1 MDMPAVIYG
10 VAAQIIREL
19 RARPLLFFALIHAV
33 IFLGIFA
40 NLDHLVGSAILERRV
55 ALQMLDGQVPYR
67 DFLSEYPP
75 LALLS
80 FLIPALLF
88 PGPTAYG
95 FAFAVEMLLLDL
107 AVLLIL
113 ASLATRLKMRLW
125 HVLGI
130 YTLSLL
136 AVGLLVTGRYDL
148 LPATLVLAA
157 LYAFI
162 SGRNK
167 SAWALLALVTMAK
180 AYPIIIAPIFVL
192 YLLRQRRY
200 GQLISGG
207 AIFLGVVLVLTLP
220 WVVLSPDGF
229 WQFLSYHAERGLH
242 SESSYGSLLLVGQ
255 VLGLT
260 QLEGQLTFGSWNL
273 VSPIADSL
281 SKASVYISAGLLL
294 VIYGLYARLVWRR
307 SGPVAGM
314 AAPDTGAAVLL
325 LRYSLLAVL
334 ILLLSSKLFSAQF
347 LIWLCPLLPL
357 VSGQWRYA
365 LWLLFLA
372 AAVLTQYIYPF
383 HYIEFELASLELGSP
398 YLVIMMAGRNFLLAV
413 MAVFLIFPIRPSFL
427 AAPQNE

>member
-1 MDMPAVIYG
+1 M
-10 VAAQIIREL
+10 QWIREH
-19 RARPLLFFALIHAV
+19 PLIVFILVHAV

-40 NLDHLVGSAILERRV
+40 NLDQLVGDNALERYV

-88 PGPTAYG
+88 PSPTAYG
-95 FAFAVEMLLLDL
+95 FAFAAQMLLLDL
-107 AVLLIL
+107 VVLFIL
-113 ASLATRLKMRLW
+113 ASLASRLKMRLW

-130 YTLSLL
+130 YTLFLL

-148 LPATLVLAA
+148 LPAMLVLAA

-167 SAWALLALVTMAK
+167 SAWALLALGTMAK
-180 AYPIIIAPIFVL
+180 VYPIIIAPIFVL

-200 GQLISGG
+200 GQLIGG
-207 AIFLGVVLVLTLP
+207 GVTFLGVILVLTLP
-220 WVVLSPDGF
+220 WVVLSADGF

-242 SESSYGSLLLVGQ
+242 SESSYGSLLLTGQ
-255 VLGLT
+255 ALGLT
-260 QLEGQLTFGSWNL
+260 QLKAQLTFGSWNL
-273 VSPIADSL
+273 VSPVADSL
-281 SKASVYISAGLLL
+281 AKVSVYISAGLLL
-294 VIYGLYARLVWRR
+294 GIYALYARLIWRR
-307 SGPVAGM
+307 PGPVAGT
-314 AAPDTGAAVLL
+314 AAPDAVAAASL

-334 ILLLSSKLFSAQF
+334 IILLSSKLFSAQF

-357 VSGQWRYA
+357 VNGQWRYA
-365 LWLLFLA
+365 PWLLFLA

-398 YLVIMMAGRNFLLAV
+398 YPVIIMAGRNLLLAV
-413 MAVFLIFPIRPSFL
+413 MAVFLIFSSRPSFL

>member
-1 MDMPAVIYG
+1 M
-10 VAAQIIREL
+10 QWIREHS
-19 RARPLLFFALIHAV
+19 LLFFALIHVV
-33 IFLGIFA
+33 IFLGVFA
-40 NLDHLVGSAILERRV
+40 DLDQLVGSNALERYV

-95 FAFAVEMLLLDL
+95 FAFAAQMLLLDL
-107 AVLLIL
+107 VVLFIL
-113 ASLATRLKMRLW
+113 ASLASRLKMRLW

-130 YTLSLL
+130 YTLFLL

-157 LYAFI
+157 LYAFV

-167 SAWALLALVTMAK
+167 SAWALLALGTMAK
-180 AYPIIIAPIFVL
+180 VYPIIIAPIFVL

-207 AIFLGVVLVLTLP
+207 ATFLGVVLVLVLP
-220 WVVLSPDGF
+220 WLVLSADGF

-242 SESSYGSLLLVGQ
+242 SESSYGSLLLMGQ

-260 QLEGQLTFGSWNL
+260 QLTAQLTFGSWNL
-273 VSPIADSL
+273 ISPVADSL
-281 SKASVYISAGLLL
+281 SKASVYISVGLLL
-294 VIYGLYARLVWRR
+294 GIYGLYARLIWRR
-307 SGPVAGM
+307 PGPVAGT
-314 AAPDTGAAVLL
+314 AAPDAGAAASL

-334 ILLLSSKLFSAQF
+334 IMLLSSKLFSAQF

-357 VSGQWRYA
+357 VNGQWRYA
-365 LWLLFLA
+365 PWLLFLA

-383 HYIEFELASLELGSP
+383 HYIEFELGSLELGSP

-413 MAVFLIFPIRPSFL
+413 MAVFLIFPSRPSFL